1 MSQEFLESK
10 RQQINMF
17 AQNNSP
23 KSILDVF
30 GEVRSNVGEPTTF
43 YDFVGRT
50 FLDNTEFYSSKF
62 FKVYN
67 KKISKYLNP
76 NELFEMEQYIL
87 KNYCLYQN
95 EKIITSFNGE
105 IGVGSGKMVGR
116 IYITNFR
123 IILQGS
129 SKSKGVPMVTQSLAG
144 MAIAKSIQRSI
155 IRSLQQ
161 KLSELTTVEL
171 PCFGNQYPMFGLE
184 KIKLKGRQVN
194 YRVFLETQQ
203 PNGKISKRRYAF
215 QVRAYGDE
223 GFNLAQLVY
232 NTIMEA
238 DKAFN

>member
-30 GEVRSNVGEPTTF
+30 REVRSNVGEPTTF

-87 KNYCLYQN
+87 KNPGEEIYLTHLD
-95 EKIITSFNGE
+95 IHRHWVLSDHIT
-105 IGVGSGKMVGR
+105 
-116 IYITNFR
+116 
-123 IILQGS
+123 ILFS
-129 SKSKGVPMVTQSLAG
+129 VPLLTRVEVHIDRLTLISLW
-144 MAIAKSIQRSI
+144 M
-155 IRSLQQ
+155 
-161 KLSELTTVEL
+161 
-171 PCFGNQYPMFGLE
+171 
-184 KIKLKGRQVN
+184 
-194 YRVFLETQQ
+194 
-203 PNGKISKRRYAF
+203 
-215 QVRAYGDE
+215 
-223 GFNLAQLVY
+223 
-232 NTIMEA
+232 
-238 DKAFN
+238 

>member
-1 MSQEFLESK
+1 
-10 RQQINMF
+10 
-17 AQNNSP
+17 
-23 KSILDVF
+23 
-30 GEVRSNVGEPTTF
+30 
-43 YDFVGRT
+43 
-50 FLDNTEFYSSKF
+50 
-62 FKVYN
+62 
-67 KKISKYLNP
+67 
-76 NELFEMEQYIL
+76 MEHHIL
-87 KNYCLYQN
+87 KKHCLYQN
-95 EKIITSFNGE
+95 ERIITSFNGE

-129 SKSKGVPMVTQSLAG
+129 SKSKGVPMVTQSIAG
-144 MAIAKSIQRSI
+144 IAIDKAIQRSI

-161 KLSELTTVEL
+161 KLSELTAVEL

-215 QVRAYGDE
+215 QVRAYGDD
-223 GFNLAQLVY
+223 GFNIAQLVY